1 MAGAACGSY
10 KRRVMH
16 TATPRTLLFLE
27 RDGLWLFLRG
37 ARSKWFAG
45 RLNGLGGRVEA
56 DEGVLAAARRECVE
70 ETGLEPSRLRLAAV
84 VHTIE
89 DPPVLIFVCVGAL
102 PPGALR
108 PTPEGDHV
116 WLPADALD
124 DAAQPFV
131 PDLRTL
137 FPRVVGAA
145 PDAAPLSFTLRPPD
159 ELREDGSGDVPRGG
173 DGRSLPAAGTD
184 RGEEMQR

>member
-27 RDGLWLFLRG
+27 RNGRWLFLRG

-45 RLNGLGGRVEA
+45 RLNGLGGRVEPY
-56 DEGVLAAARRECVE
+56 EGVLAAARRECVE
-70 ETGLEPSRLRLAAV
+70 ETGLLPASLRLAAV

-89 DPPVLIFVCVGAL
+89 DAPVLIFVCVGTL
-102 PPGALR
+102 PRGALR
-108 PTPEGDHV
+108 PTPEGEHV
-116 WLPADALD
+116 WLPAEALADAS
-124 DAAQPFV
+124 QPFV

-145 PDAAPLSFTLRPPD
+145 PDETPLSFTLRPPD
-159 ELREDGSGDVPRGG
+159 DLRED
-173 DGRSLPAAGTD
+173 A
-184 RGEEMQR
+184 E